1 MAVEAGQSPQ
11 GQNYIWTLIRGDEGA
26 GQIDED
32 VYSDVWATDGAC
44 RACSFPMT
52 QAVVAKEKRYIV
64 TGDRE
69 VTSMLTVHDDGRWEL
84 SKGSLYDVTHLPCRS
99 GLYTPP
105 AGQPASVCTPTSE
118 AQKMFP
124 VKPGAKMPKLGGCD
138 VQDWAVLFVVGVEV

>member
-1 MAVEAGQSPQ
+1 MPAPGPLPAQK
-11 GQNYIWTLIRGDEGA
+11 LAREG
-26 GQIDED
+26 E
-32 VYSDVWATDGAC
+32 
-44 RACSFPMT
+44 RM
-52 QAVVAKEKRYIV
+52 AVVAKEKRYIV